1 MSSYKIGVIIG
12 SLRKESFNRQLARA
26 VTKLLPSNFQTAEI
40 ALGDLP
46 LYNQDLDTALPPAVV
61 TFKQQVESADGLLFF
76 TPEYNRS
83 YSGVLKNALDWGS
96 RPWGK
101 TSWPG
106 KPAGIMGASPGQ
118 VGTALA
124 QEHLR
129 MVLSAL
135 DVPVLPQ
142 PSIFVQYTGG
152 LVDANGEITNETSAK
167 FIQGFVDRYVAWV
180 GKFPPPT
187 R

>member
-1 MSSYKIGVIIG
+1 MSTTRIGIIVG
-12 SLRKESFNRQLARA
+12 SLRKDSFNRQLAKA
-26 VTKLLPSNFQTAEI
+26 VAALLPQPLQAVDIPIGE
-40 ALGDLP
+40 LP
-46 LYNQDLDTALPPAVV
+46 LYNQDLDSALPEAAVK
-61 TFKQQVESADGLLFF
+61 FKQQVESVQGLLFF

-101 TSWPG
+101 SSWPG
-106 KPAGIMGASPGQ
+106 KPAGIMGASPSQ

-142 PSIFVQYTGG
+142 PSIFVQYGEG
-152 LVDANGEITNETSAK
+152 LVDADGRITNETTAK
-167 FIQGFVDRYVAWV
+167 FVQGFVARYVAWLD
-180 GKFPPPT
+180 KLAAK
-187 R
+187 

>member
-1 MSSYKIGVIIG
+1 MSTYKIGVIVG
-12 SLRKESFNRQLARA
+12 SLRKDSFNRQLAKA
-26 VTKLLPSNFQTAEI
+26 VTALLPAHLHTREI
-40 ALGDLP
+40 PIGDLP
-46 LYNQDLDTALPPAVV
+46 LYNQDLDTELPTAVV
-61 TFKQQVESADGLLFF
+61 KFKQHVEAVDALLFF

-101 TSWPG
+101 SSWPG

-135 DVPVLPQ
+135 DVAVLPQ

-152 LVDANGEITNETSAK
+152 LVDAEGKITNENSAK
-167 FIQGFVDRYVAWV
+167 FVQGFVDRYAAWV
-180 GKFPPPT
+180 EKLA
-187 R
+187 

>member
-1 MSSYKIGVIIG
+1 MSTYKIGVIIG
-12 SLRKESFNRQLARA
+12 SLRKDSFNRQLAKA
-26 VTKLLPSNFQTAEI
+26 VCALLPSHLQTEEI
-40 ALGDLP
+40 PIGELP
-46 LYNQDLDTALPPAVV
+46 LYNQDLDTALPEPAAK
-61 TFKQQVESADGLLFF
+61 FKQQVESVQGLLFF

-83 YSGVLKNALDWGS
+83 YPGVLKNAIDWGS
-96 RPWGK
+96 RPAGK
-101 TSWPG
+101 SSWAR
-106 KPAGIMGASPGQ
+106 KPAGILGASPSQ

-135 DVPVLPQ
+135 DIPVLPQ
-142 PSIFVQYTGG
+142 PSIFVQYSAG
-152 LVDANGEITNETSAK
+152 LIDDQGKITNETSAK

-180 GKFPPPT
+180 EGLPPT